1 MRILAVELINLTQDN
16 APARSGRY
24 HVRMTYL
31 TSTSDKPHSGE
42 VQQVAIVTGATSG
55 IGREITVLLAT
66 AGWRVFA
73 VGRSAQALAELEQ
86 SFPTITPVAFDLR
99 DFARLEMLVDSI
111 MNQTDHVDLLMN
123 SAAIQVNKTFGD
135 AGTGPDDIRQEI
147 LVNLTVPIT
156 LTAQILP
163 FMLDAD
169 AGTIVNLSSGLALV
183 PKRTAAVYCATKA
196 GLSMFS
202 QALGTQLKPH
212 RVSVI
217 DVILPLVET
226 PMTSGR
232 GRGMMSARD
241 AGKAILKT
249 ANGSSRRVYI
259 GKARLLRWLSHWLPW
274 VARSII
280 QSSD

>member
-1 MRILAVELINLTQDN
+1 
-16 APARSGRY
+16 
-24 HVRMTYL
+24 MTHIA
-31 TSTSDKPHSGE
+31 STSDNSQSGE

-55 IGREITVLLAT
+55 IGREITMLLA
-66 AGWRVFA
+66 ASGWRVFA
-73 VGRSAQALAELEQ
+73 VGRSAQALGELEQ
-86 SFPTITPVAFDLR
+86 SFPTITPIAFDLL

-111 MNQTDHVDLLMN
+111 MSQTDRVDLLIN
-123 SAAIQVNKTFGD
+123 SAALQVNKTFGD
-135 AGTGPDDIRQEI
+135 PGTGPDDIKQEI
-147 LVNLTVPIT
+147 LLNLTVPIA

-163 FMLDAD
+163 FMLDANTG
-169 AGTIVNLSSGLALV
+169 AIVNLSSGLALV

-212 RVSVI
+212 QVRVI

-232 GRGMMSARD
+232 GRGKMSARD
-241 AGKAILKT
+241 AGKAILKA
-249 ANGSSRRVYI
+249 ANGSSGRVYI
-259 GKARLLRWLSHWLPW
+259 SKARLLSWLLRWLPW

>member
-1 MRILAVELINLTQDN
+1 MTHLA
-16 APARSGRY
+16 
-24 HVRMTYL
+24 
-31 TSTSDKPHSGE
+31 STSDKSQSGE
-42 VQQVAIVTGATSG
+42 VQKVAIVTGATSG
-55 IGREITVLLAT
+55 IGREVTVLLAL

-73 VGRSAQALAELEQ
+73 VGRSVQALEELER
-86 SFPTITPVAFDLR
+86 SFPTITPIAFDLL

-111 MNQTDHVDLLMN
+111 MNQTDRVDLLVN
-123 SAAIQVNKTFGD
+123 SAAIQVNKAFGD
-135 AGTGPDDIRQEI
+135 AGTGPDDIKQEI
-147 LVNLTVPIT
+147 LLNLTVPIA

-169 AGTIVNLSSGLALV
+169 TGTIVNLSSGLALV
-183 PKRTAAVYCATKA
+183 SKRTAAVYCASKA

-202 QALGTQLKPH
+202 QALGAQLKPH
-212 RVSVI
+212 RVRVI

-232 GRGMMSARD
+232 GRGKMSTQD
-241 AGKAILKT
+241 AAKAILKA

-259 GKARLLRWLSHWLPW
+259 GKARLLRWLLRWLPW
-274 VARSII
+274 VARSVI